1 MMQFIRHFIA
11 ILGSTILLGVSIG
24 LIDESG
30 VIFGLPIATEDNAA
44 KNSKSYFD
52 FIILFNLGTFF
63 TTICITFQQNLSSW
77 RKYGLL

>member
-44 KNSKSYFD
+44 
-52 FIILFNLGTFF
+52 
-63 TTICITFQQNLSSW
+63 
-77 RKYGLL
+77 

>member
-30 VIFGLPIATEDNAA
+30 VIFGLPIATEDNDA
-44 KNSKSYFD
+44 
-52 FIILFNLGTFF
+52 
-63 TTICITFQQNLSSW
+63 
-77 RKYGLL
+77 